1 MSRYKPTSRA
11 VPILRHLADHGPA
24 SFAEL
29 LALVQHS
36 ENRRRRKLKVRG
48 ILRALDADGFVT
60 MTGGLYVVTPAGLD
74 ALAVLEAGHAVE
86 TAPTTYFRTF
96 ERAA

>member
-1 MSRYKPTSRA
+1 MSHYKPTSRA
-11 VPILRHLADHGPA
+11 VTLLRHLADHGPA

-29 LALVQHS
+29 LALVQHP

-86 TAPTTYFRTF
+86 TAPAQARIFR
-96 ERAA
+96 RAA